1 MLYLTIFNRL
11 YAELEKSFC
20 KISDFENLT
29 FANFDIEV
37 EVSNKIYVADFAIR
51 DRAVSVV
58 VGMYEKVNKVWTR
71 TEMESEHRNFLK
83 LCLELSFPLLFEDIY
98 MKEKRLEAEA
108 KQADID
114 ELLWRETMRSLQF
127 FRERFV
133 ACRSA
138 AYKLNY

>member
-11 YAELEKSFC
+11 YEELEKSFC

-51 DRAVSVV
+51 DRVVSVV
-58 VGMYEKVNKVWTR
+58 IGMYEKVNNVWTR
-71 TEMESEHRNFLK
+71 TEMEYEHRNFLK

-127 FRERFV
+127 FR
-133 ACRSA
+133 
-138 AYKLNY
+138 

>member
-37 EVSNKIYVADFAIR
+37 EVSNKVYVADFAIR

-58 VGMYEKVNKVWTR
+58 VGMYENVNNLWTR

-127 FRERFV
+127 FR
-133 ACRSA
+133 
-138 AYKLNY
+138 

>member
-29 FANFDIEV
+29 FANFDVEV

-58 VGMYEKVNKVWTR
+58 VGMYEKVNNVWTR
-71 TEMESEHRNFLK
+71 TEMEYEHRNFLK

-127 FRERFV
+127 FR
-133 ACRSA
+133 
-138 AYKLNY
+138 

>member
-51 DRAVSVV
+51 DREVSVV
-58 VGMYEKVNKVWTR
+58 VGMYENVNNLWTR

-98 MKEKRLEAEA
+98 MTEKRLEAEA
-108 KQADID
+108 NKADID

-127 FRERFV
+127 FR
-133 ACRSA
+133 
-138 AYKLNY
+138 

>member
-20 KISDFENLT
+20 KISDFENLN

-37 EVSNKIYVADFAIR
+37 EVLNKIYVADFAIR
-51 DRAVSVV
+51 DREVSVV
-58 VGMYEKVNKVWTR
+58 VGMYEKINKVWTR

-98 MKEKRLEAEA
+98 MKEKRMEAEA
-108 KQADID
+108 NKADID

-127 FRERFV
+127 FR
-133 ACRSA
+133 
-138 AYKLNY
+138 

>member
-37 EVSNKIYVADFAIR
+37 EVSNKVYVADFAIR
-51 DRAVSVV
+51 DREVSVV
-58 VGMYEKVNKVWTR
+58 IGMYEKANKVWTR
-71 TEMESEHRNFLK
+71 TEMEYEHRNFLK

-114 ELLWRETMRSLQF
+114 ELLWMETMRSLQF
-127 FRERFV
+127 FR
-133 ACRSA
+133 
-138 AYKLNY
+138 

>member
-37 EVSNKIYVADFAIR
+37 EVLNKIYVADFSIR
-51 DRAVSVV
+51 DREVSVV
-58 VGMYEKVNKVWTR
+58 VGMYEKVNNVWMR
-71 TEMESEHRNFLK
+71 TEMEYEHRNFLK

-127 FRERFV
+127 FR
-133 ACRSA
+133 
-138 AYKLNY
+138 

>member
-29 FANFDIEV
+29 FSNFDIEV
-37 EVSNKIYVADFAIR
+37 EVSNKVYVADFAIR

-71 TEMESEHRNFLK
+71 TEMEYEHRNFLK

-98 MKEKRLEAEA
+98 MKEKRLEAESN
-108 KQADID
+108 KADID

-127 FRERFV
+127 FR
-133 ACRSA
+133 
-138 AYKLNY
+138 

>member
-37 EVSNKIYVADFAIR
+37 EVSNKVYVADFAIR

-58 VGMYEKVNKVWTR
+58 VGMYEKVNNLWTR
-71 TEMESEHRNFLK
+71 TEMEYEHRNFLK

-98 MKEKRLEAEA
+98 MKEKRLEAES
-108 KQADID
+108 KKADID

-127 FRERFV
+127 FR
-133 ACRSA
+133 
-138 AYKLNY
+138 

>member
-51 DRAVSVV
+51 DREVSVV
-58 VGMYEKVNKVWTR
+58 VGMYENVNKVWTR

-127 FRERFV
+127 FR
-133 ACRSA
+133 
-138 AYKLNY
+138 

>member
-51 DRAVSVV
+51 DRAVSAV
-58 VGMYEKVNKVWTR
+58 VGMYEKVNNVWTR
-71 TEMESEHRNFLK
+71 TEMEYEHRNFLK

-127 FRERFV
+127 FR
-133 ACRSA
+133 
-138 AYKLNY
+138 

>member
-37 EVSNKIYVADFAIR
+37 EVLNKIYVADFAIR

-71 TEMESEHRNFLK
+71 TKMESEHRNFLK

-127 FRERFV
+127 FR
-133 ACRSA
+133 
-138 AYKLNY
+138 

>member
-58 VGMYEKVNKVWTR
+58 VGMYEKVNKVWMR

-108 KQADID
+108 NKADVD

-127 FRERFV
+127 FR
-133 ACRSA
+133 
-138 AYKLNY
+138 

>member
-37 EVSNKIYVADFAIR
+37 EVSNKVYVADFAIR
-51 DRAVSVV
+51 DREVSVI
-58 VGMYEKVNKVWTR
+58 VGMYEKVNNLWTR

-127 FRERFV
+127 FR
-133 ACRSA
+133 
-138 AYKLNY
+138 

>member
-20 KISDFENLT
+20 KISDFENLA

-58 VGMYEKVNKVWTR
+58 VGMYEKVNKVWNR

-98 MKEKRLEAEA
+98 MKEKRLEAES

-127 FRERFV
+127 FR
-133 ACRSA
+133 
-138 AYKLNY
+138 

>member
-71 TEMESEHRNFLK
+71 TEMESGHRNFLK

-127 FRERFV
+127 FR
-133 ACRSA
+133 
-138 AYKLNY
+138 

>member
-37 EVSNKIYVADFAIR
+37 EVSNKVYVADFAIR
-51 DRAVSVV
+51 DREVSVV

-108 KQADID
+108 KKADID

-127 FRERFV
+127 FR
-133 ACRSA
+133 
-138 AYKLNY
+138 

>member
-37 EVSNKIYVADFAIR
+37 EVSNKVYVADFAIR

-58 VGMYEKVNKVWTR
+58 VGMYEKVNNLWTR

-108 KQADID
+108 KKADID

-127 FRERFV
+127 FR
-133 ACRSA
+133 
-138 AYKLNY
+138 

>member
-1 MLYLTIFNRL
+1 MLYLTVFNRL
-11 YAELEKSFC
+11 YAELEKSFS

-29 FANFDIEV
+29 FSNFDIEV

-51 DRAVSVV
+51 DREVSVV

-71 TEMESEHRNFLK
+71 TEMQSEHRNFLK

-98 MKEKRLEAEA
+98 MKEKRMEAEA
-108 KQADID
+108 NKADID

-127 FRERFV
+127 FR
-133 ACRSA
+133 
-138 AYKLNY
+138 

>member
-1 MLYLTIFNRL
+1 M

-58 VGMYEKVNKVWTR
+58 VGMYEKVNNLWTR

-127 FRERFV
+127 FR
-133 ACRSA
+133 
-138 AYKLNY
+138 

>member
-37 EVSNKIYVADFAIR
+37 EVSNKVYVADFTIR

-58 VGMYEKVNKVWTR
+58 VGMYEKVNNVWTR
-71 TEMESEHRNFLK
+71 TEMEYKHRNFLK

-98 MKEKRLEAEA
+98 MKDKRLEAEA

-127 FRERFV
+127 FR
-133 ACRSA
+133 
-138 AYKLNY
+138 

>member
-51 DRAVSVV
+51 DREVSVV
-58 VGMYEKVNKVWTR
+58 VGMYEKVNNLWTR
-71 TEMESEHRNFLK
+71 TEMQSEHRNFLK

-108 KQADID
+108 NKADTD

-127 FRERFV
+127 FR
-133 ACRSA
+133 
-138 AYKLNY
+138 

>member
-37 EVSNKIYVADFAIR
+37 EVSNKIYVADFSIR

-71 TEMESEHRNFLK
+71 TEMEYEHRNFLK

-108 KQADID
+108 KKADID

-127 FRERFV
+127 FR
-133 ACRSA
+133 
-138 AYKLNY
+138 

>member
-37 EVSNKIYVADFAIR
+37 EVSNKVYVADFAIR
-51 DRAVSVV
+51 DREVSVV
-58 VGMYEKVNKVWTR
+58 VGMYEKVNNLWTR
-71 TEMESEHRNFLK
+71 TEMEYEHRNFLK

-127 FRERFV
+127 FR
-133 ACRSA
+133 
-138 AYKLNY
+138 

>member
-37 EVSNKIYVADFAIR
+37 EVSNKVYVADFAIR

-127 FRERFV
+127 FR
-133 ACRSA
+133 
-138 AYKLNY
+138 

>member
-37 EVSNKIYVADFAIR
+37 EVSNKIYVADFSIR

-58 VGMYEKVNKVWTR
+58 VGMYEKVNNVWTR
-71 TEMESEHRNFLK
+71 TEMEYEHRNFLK
-83 LCLELSFPLLFEDIY
+83 LCLELSFPLLFDDIY
-98 MKEKRLEAEA
+98 MKEKRLEAEV

-127 FRERFV
+127 FR
-133 ACRSA
+133 
-138 AYKLNY
+138 

>member
-37 EVSNKIYVADFAIR
+37 EVLNKVYVADFAIR

-58 VGMYEKVNKVWTR
+58 VGMYEKVNNVWTR
-71 TEMESEHRNFLK
+71 TEMEYEHRNFLK

-114 ELLWRETMRSLQF
+114 ELLWRETMQSLQF
-127 FRERFV
+127 FR
-133 ACRSA
+133 
-138 AYKLNY
+138 

>member
-20 KISDFENLT
+20 KIRDFENLT

-51 DRAVSVV
+51 DREVSVV
-58 VGMYEKVNKVWTR
+58 VGMYEKVNNVWTR
-71 TEMESEHRNFLK
+71 TEMEYEHRNFLK

-127 FRERFV
+127 FR
-133 ACRSA
+133 
-138 AYKLNY
+138 

>member
-71 TEMESEHRNFLK
+71 TEMESEHRRFLK

-108 KQADID
+108 NKADID

-127 FRERFV
+127 FR
-133 ACRSA
+133 
-138 AYKLNY
+138 

>member
-37 EVSNKIYVADFAIR
+37 EVSNKVYVADFSIR

-58 VGMYEKVNKVWTR
+58 VGMYEKVNNLWTR

-127 FRERFV
+127 FR
-133 ACRSA
+133 
-138 AYKLNY
+138 

>member
-37 EVSNKIYVADFAIR
+37 EVSNKIYVADFSIR
-51 DRAVSVV
+51 DREVSVV

-71 TEMESEHRNFLK
+71 TEMEYEHRNFLK

-127 FRERFV
+127 FR
-133 ACRSA
+133 
-138 AYKLNY
+138 

>member
-58 VGMYEKVNKVWTR
+58 VGMYEKVNNVWTR

-98 MKEKRLEAEA
+98 MKEKRLEAES
-108 KQADID
+108 KKADID

-127 FRERFV
+127 FI
-133 ACRSA
+133 
-138 AYKLNY
+138 

>member
-37 EVSNKIYVADFAIR
+37 EVSNKVYVADFSIR

-58 VGMYEKVNKVWTR
+58 VGMYEKVNNVWTR
-71 TEMESEHRNFLK
+71 TEMEYEHRNFLK

-127 FRERFV
+127 FR
-133 ACRSA
+133 
-138 AYKLNY
+138 

>member
-37 EVSNKIYVADFAIR
+37 EVSNKIYVADFSIR
-51 DRAVSVV
+51 DREVSVV
-58 VGMYEKVNKVWTR
+58 VGMYEKVNNLWTR
-71 TEMESEHRNFLK
+71 TEMEYEHRNFLK

-127 FRERFV
+127 FR
-133 ACRSA
+133 
-138 AYKLNY
+138 

>member
-58 VGMYEKVNKVWTR
+58 VGMYEKVNNLWTR
-71 TEMESEHRNFLK
+71 TEMEYEHRNFLK

-98 MKEKRLEAEA
+98 MKEKRLEAES
-108 KQADID
+108 KKADID

-127 FRERFV
+127 FR
-133 ACRSA
+133 
-138 AYKLNY
+138 

>member
-11 YAELEKSFC
+11 YEELEKSFC

-58 VGMYEKVNKVWTR
+58 IGMYEKVNNVWTR
-71 TEMESEHRNFLK
+71 TEMEYEHRNFLK

-127 FRERFV
+127 FR
-133 ACRSA
+133 
-138 AYKLNY
+138 

>member
-20 KISDFENLT
+20 KISDFENLN

-37 EVSNKIYVADFAIR
+37 EVLNKIYVADFAIR
-51 DRAVSVV
+51 DREVSVV
-58 VGMYEKVNKVWTR
+58 VGMYEKINKVWTR

-83 LCLELSFPLLFEDIY
+83 LCLELSFPLLFEDVY

-127 FRERFV
+127 FR
-133 ACRSA
+133 
-138 AYKLNY
+138 